1 MVRAILV
8 RMVVYRAKKRGRAA
22 GLVVEQTVQRAG
34 WRTGHEPRGG
44 RTEAARKTNVTQ
56 CRRFYRT
63 DE

>member
-1 MVRAILV
+1 
-8 RMVVYRAKKRGRAA
+8 MVVYRAKKRGRAA

-44 RTEAARKTNVTQ
+44 RTGAVRKTNVTQ